1 MGMSGPSEL
10 PRFADV
16 ILLPLLNVAAAFL
29 ASGLVVLIIGEN
41 PLEAVIILV
50 RGAFG
55 YAEGIGFTLFY
66 ATNFIFTG
74 LAVAIASHAGLF
86 NIGGDG
92 QAYVAGLGVALA
104 CIYLPGAPFIVVL
117 VAAILGSMLFG
128 AAWAFI
134 PGYLQA
140 KRGSHVVITTIM
152 FNFIASALMVY
163 LLVDVLK
170 PPASMSPESAQFPP
184 DTLLPMVHDLWK
196 PLGFELEF
204 SRLNISFLLALAA
217 AVATWL
223 LIWKTRLGY
232 EIRTVGHNP
241 VAAVYAGISPQR
253 ITIIA
258 MLISGGV
265 AGLMAINVLMGD
277 QQRLVLDYTSGAGFV
292 GIAVALMG
300 RSHPFGI
307 VLASILFGALYQGG
321 AELAFDKP
329 AINRDMIVVI
339 QGLVI
344 LFAGAL
350 EHMFKP
356 QLAALLAVL
365 RPSARTAEA

>member
-1 MGMSGPSEL
+1 
-10 PRFADV
+10 V
-16 ILLPLLNVAAAFL
+16 
-29 ASGLVVLIIGEN
+29 
-41 PLEAVIILV
+41 
-50 RGAFG
+50 
-55 YAEGIGFTLFY
+55 
-66 ATNFIFTG
+66 
-74 LAVAIASHAGLF
+74 
-86 NIGGDG
+86 
-92 QAYVAGLGVALA
+92 
-104 CIYLPGAPFIVVL
+104 
-117 VAAILGSMLFG
+117 AILGAMLFG

-140 KRGSHVVITTIM
+140 RRGSHVVITTIM

-170 PPASMSPESAQFPP
+170 PAGSMNPESAPYPP
-184 DTLLPMVHDLWK
+184 NTALPMLHDLWL
-196 PLGFELEF
+196 PLGLDLEV
-204 SRLNISFLLALAA
+204 SNLNLSFVIALIA
-217 AVATWL
+217 AVAVWA
-223 LIWKTRLGY
+223 LIWKSRLGY

-241 VAAVYAGISPQR
+241 VAAVYAGISPER

-258 MLISGGV
+258 MLISGGL

-321 AELAFDKP
+321 AELAFEKP

-339 QGLVI
+339 QGMVI

-350 EHMFKP
+350 EQMFRP
-356 QLAALLAVL
+356 QLAALF
-365 RPSARTAEA
+365 ARLPVPRGANA